1 MKNLT
6 DDIPAEK
13 LKRCVDSY
21 ISHCVKSVQIRSFF
35 WSLFSCIRTKYG
47 KISPSGPNTEKYGPE
62 ISQELQYT
70 ECITKYDWKLKK
82 RSWQTQEVWYCI
94 YGSI

>member
-1 MKNLT
+1 MDKKMKNLT

-13 LKRCVDSY
+13 LKGCVDSY
-21 ISHCVKSVQIRSFF
+21 ISHCVKSAQIRSFF

-62 ISQELQYT
+62 ISQEPQYT
-70 ECITKYDWKLKK
+70 ECITKYD
-82 RSWQTQEVWYCI
+82 
-94 YGSI
+94 